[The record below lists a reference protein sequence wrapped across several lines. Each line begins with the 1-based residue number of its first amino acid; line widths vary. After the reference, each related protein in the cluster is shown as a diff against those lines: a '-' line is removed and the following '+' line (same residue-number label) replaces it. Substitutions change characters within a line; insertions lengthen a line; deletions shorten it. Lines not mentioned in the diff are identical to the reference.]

1 MTQRLIIRL
10 IPLEIL
16 VLSILAGF
24 LAVMS
29 VRGLIG
35 TTDVPAAAETA
46 VAGAALAFAPV
57 PAGGAL
63 SPIFT
68 PEVQHWSDKILA
80 WSSFFKIDP
89 NLAATVMQIESCGAP
104 GVVSS
109 SGAQG
114 LFQVMPFH
122 FDAGEDMQDPDTN
135 AGRGLAYLALGL
147 TRASGNAGLAL
158 AGPDPTLLVLGNGH
172 LPGRSRRPGPK
183 RPPPRMA
190 KRRRRQPLHHRQP
203 AARPGP
209 IGNCYRSLLLSRRE
223 RAGVRENCRL
233 FRVPAAKDWLGLA
246 PG

>member
-10 IPLEIL
+10 IPLEIF

-24 LAVMS
+24 LAVMG
-29 VRGLIG
+29 VRGLVG
-35 TTDVPAAAETA
+35 ATDMPAAAETA
-46 VAGAALAFAPV
+46 VAGAALAFAPA
-57 PAGGAL
+57 PANGAL
-63 SPIFT
+63 APIFT

-158 AGPDPTLLVLGNGH
+158 AGYNGGH
-172 LPGRSRRPGPK
+172 SMIGLDSS
-183 RPPPRMA
+183 
-190 KRRRRQPLHHRQP
+190 LWP
-203 AARPGP
+203 AQTQRYWYWGTGIYQDALDGQAQSARLQEWLNAG
-209 IGNCYRSLLLSRRE
+209 GASLCST
-223 RAGVRENCRL
+223 ASQQ
-233 FRVPAAKDWLGLA
+233 LGLA
-246 PG
+246 Q